1 MQVFIIAALTADGYI
16 AKKKIQKST
25 DWTSDIDK
33 VFFQDRTKKAGAVIM
48 GYTTY
53 QTIGRPLTDRLNLVY
68 TKNPNKITQSENL
81 KATRKDPKQLLKDLH
96 DQGRDEVAI
105 IGGASIY
112 TMFLNA
118 GLVNKLYLTVE
129 PILFGQGISL
139 FDKSLDIKLKLVT
152 VQHLSEQTIVLEYE
166 VINSWSQSNHEISK
180 KHRFP
185 NSQTC

>member
-1 MQVFIIAALTADGYI
+1 MNVFIIAALSADGFI

-33 VFFQDRTKKAGAVIM
+33 AFFQDRTKKAGAVIM

-53 QTIGRPLTDRLNLVY
+53 QTIGKPLPNRLNLVY

-81 KATRKDPKQLLKDLH
+81 KATHNSPKQLLKNLK

-139 FDKSLDIKLKLVT
+139 FDKSLDTKLKLIT
-152 VQHLSEQTIVLEYE
+152 VHHLSEQTIALEYE
-166 VINSWSQSNHEISK
+166 VINN
-180 KHRFP
+180 
-185 NSQTC
+185 